1 MIRMRHLMAAFG
13 AVALAACSSAPVHYY
28 TLVPAP
34 DSTQVDAAVPAA
46 SFQFELLPVG
56 IPAQNDVPQLVVRQ
70 GGQAVALVD
79 GERWIA
85 PLADEVRGALSVD
98 LSHQLNA
105 RDIGSG
111 LPVDGKPVVRI
122 KIDLR
127 RFDSSPGNYA
137 LIDATWSVR
146 LLKGDTV
153 LTCSSRITESPG
165 SGYDGLVAA
174 HQQALSE
181 LAGQIAGVVPALAAG
196 SSPACPASR

>member
-1 MIRMRHLMAAFG
+1 MIRMRHLLLACGVA
-13 AVALAACSSAPVHYY
+13 ALAACASAPVHYY

-34 DSTQVDAAVPAA
+34 DSTQADATVPPAN
-46 SFQFELLPVG
+46 FQFELLPVG

-70 GGQAVALVD
+70 GGQAVALLD

-85 PLADEVRGALSVD
+85 PLADEVRNALSVD
-98 LSHQLNA
+98 LSRRLNA

-137 LIDATWSVR
+137 LIEATWSVR
-146 LLKGDTV
+146 PLKGDTV
-153 LTCSSRITESPG
+153 LTCSSRITENVG
-165 SGYDGLVAA
+165 QGYGGLVAG

-181 LAGQIAGVVPALAAG
+181 LAGQIASVAPALAAG
-196 SSPACPASR
+196 SSPACPTQ